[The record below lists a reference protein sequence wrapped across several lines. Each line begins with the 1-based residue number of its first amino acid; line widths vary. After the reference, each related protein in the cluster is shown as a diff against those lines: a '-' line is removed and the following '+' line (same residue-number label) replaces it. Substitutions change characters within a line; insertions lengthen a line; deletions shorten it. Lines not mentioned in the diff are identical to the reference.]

1 MAAQSERVRPDADE
15 ASAPRPIELITENDY
30 SIVRLWE
37 LNDEPAP
44 AGGSFTFVVSALD
57 GERET
62 VVVEIA
68 REVMVAI
75 EVHTRGRI
83 LSSNSFWICCAEKHL
98 AAHLSKHDEAPR
110 DGRLRVETLTPA
122 DVNLSI
128 RWERT

>member
-1 MAAQSERVRPDADE
+1 MAAQSDQIWPDAD
-15 ASAPRPIELITENDY
+15 ASKSRPVELVTENGH

-37 LNDEPAP
+37 INDDPVP
-44 AGGSFTFVVSALD
+44 THGPFTFVVRACD
-57 GERET
+57 GPQKT

-68 REVMVAI
+68 RATIVEI
-75 EVHTRGRI
+75 EIRTRGRI

-98 AAHLSKHDEAPR
+98 AAHLSKYDECPG

-122 DVNLSI
+122 DLNLSI